1 MNNVS
6 LPQNLTPSLT
16 PEAISNNLVKNSKPL
31 TTSTVNNPIISAANP
46 VITFMIHIK
55 KSNRP
60 NNIEK
65 VRERMIHE
73 INHFTQTLKTLGYS
87 KKIALAARYCLCTCI
102 DETIL
107 RTDWGTQTVWVQ
119 HTLLSY
125 FHNETWG
132 GERFYIILDNLAQSP
147 RQNIA
152 TLELLYLLLSL
163 GFEGKFFG
171 NQGSIRDDV
180 INKTF
185 KLIKNTSGKQS
196 RQLATHTQ
204 DNNAI
209 KVIENKG
216 RSIKWGMYIL
226 LSIFIT
232 TLLLVNIKL
241 AQISH
246 ATINRIQKTAN
257 GAPLTTF
264 SQLIDRSINGKD
276 ITNE

>member
-6 LPQNLTPSLT
+6 LPQKIASSVT
-16 PEAISNNLVKNSKPL
+16 PETITNNQANISIPL
-31 TTSTVNNPIISAANP
+31 ATSTVNNPIISAANP

-65 VRERMIHE
+65 VREKMINE
-73 INHFTQTLKTLGYS
+73 INHFTQTLKSLGYT
-87 KKIALAARYCLCTCI
+87 KKLALAARYCLCTCI

-132 GERFYIILDNLAQSP
+132 GERFYIILDNLAQNP

-163 GFEGKFFG
+163 GFEGKFYA
-171 NQGSIRDDV
+171 NQGPIRDDV
-180 INKTF
+180 INRTF

-216 RSIKWGMYIL
+216 RSIKWGMYSL
-226 LSIFIT
+226 LGIFIA
-232 TLLLVNIKL
+232 TLLIVNIKL

-246 ATINRIQKTAN
+246 STVNMIQNTAN

>member
-6 LPQNLTPSLT
+6 LIQKTASSVT
-16 PEAISNNLVKNSKPL
+16 PETITNNHANISIPL
-31 TTSTVNNPIISAANP
+31 ATSTVNNPIISAANP

-65 VRERMIHE
+65 VREKMINE
-73 INHFTQTLKTLGYS
+73 INHFTQTLKSLGYT
-87 KKIALAARYCLCTCI
+87 KKLALAARYCLCTCI

-132 GERFYIILDNLAQSP
+132 GERFYIILDNLAQNP

-163 GFEGKFFG
+163 GFEGKFYA
-171 NQGSIRDDV
+171 NQGPIRDDV
-180 INKTF
+180 INRTF

-216 RSIKWGMYIL
+216 RSIKWGMYSL
-226 LSIFIT
+226 LGIFT
-232 TLLLVNIKL
+232 ATLLIVNIKL

-246 ATINRIQKTAN
+246 STVNMIQNTAN